1 MLANS
6 DTITRMTRHRAFN
19 TAAARRRANPI
30 VWEIDGKNVALRPS
44 VTLDE
49 IADLVEALQAETPP
63 GMNEIRASEE
73 KRKTLCSVV
82 RTFLEPGAVKVFIE
96 IEEDLDFTI
105 LTEMV
110 TELIAEYTGQAN
122 PTQASPSSDG
132 SSETGNSLTA
142 GAAVEE

>member
-1 MLANS
+1 
-6 DTITRMTRHRAFN
+6 MTRTRAFN

-30 VWEIDGKNVALRPS
+30 IWVIDGTNVALRPS

-49 IADLVEALQAETPP
+49 IADLIDALQAETPE
-63 GMNEIRASEE
+63 GVSDIRAGEE

-82 RTFLEPGAVKVFIE
+82 RTFLEPGAADAFTKVE
-96 IEEDLDFTI
+96 ADLDFMI

-110 TELIAEYTGQAN
+110 SELVAEYTGQTN

-132 SSETGNSLTA
+132 SSETGSSLTA
-142 GAAVEE
+142 GAVVED